1 MSLPLLFCLREHV
14 ADLNCRMLI
23 LIGVVYR
30 IIAYLGLVLIN
41 RKRQR

>member
-1 MSLPLLFCLREHV
+1 MLF
-14 ADLNCRMLI
+14 

-30 IIAYLGLVLIN
+30 IIAYLGLVFVN